1 MYLYFMHELWN
12 NGNLSTIK
20 NVAKKKKMNGSIN
33 VNESQHSASLSRVI
47 DTLPSFSLEVFC
59 SFNNFRGGV
68 LSEKRCSYFH
78 EFLQQSPV
86 CWDMRM

>member
-20 NVAKKKKMNGSIN
+20 NVAEKKKMNGSIN

-59 SFNNFRGGV
+59 SFNNF
-68 LSEKRCSYFH
+68 
-78 EFLQQSPV
+78 
-86 CWDMRM
+86 